1 MIATGHAWLSPL
13 PPEGASMIVHG
24 DTSHAAEMAELHRVR
39 ASDLAE
45 AGIVHEI
52 VPELADDTA
61 EAMAVAVAAA
71 CGRHLHRSTDPG
83 PAPA

>member
-1 MIATGHAWLSPL
+1 MAGLPPL
-13 PPEGASMIVHG
+13 PPAGACLIVLGH
-24 DTSHAAEMAELHRVR
+24 TTHPAEMAAQHRVR

-52 VPELADDTA
+52 VPELPDDTA

-71 CGRHLHRSTDPG
+71 CGRHLHHAVTS
-83 PAPA
+83 

>member
-1 MIATGHAWLSPL
+1 
-13 PPEGASMIVHG
+13 MIVHG
-24 DTSHAAEMAELHRVR
+24 DTSHASEMAEQHRVR

-52 VPELADDTA
+52 VPERADDTA

-71 CGRHLHRSTDPG
+71 CGRHLHHAVHTHP
-83 PAPA
+83 